1 MINFPKTGKFFIT
14 FMTYLQTIKTRK
26 TEIAVLAILVY
37 QLLFPHQALAA
48 ESKKSLIE
56 PDFTISAQEDS
67 QAVNEE
73 DSLIEPK
80 DEGKITLITPVKEAK
95 VIRTYK
101 NLVITAYSST
111 VDQTDSSPCITANG
125 FNLCQH
131 NQEDVIAAN
140 FLPFGTKVR
149 IPEYFGDRIFTVQDR
164 MHSRY
169 NYRADV
175 WFRDRHDA
183 VHFGAVVTTIEII
196 E

>member
-1 MINFPKTGKFFIT
+1 
-14 FMTYLQTIKTRK
+14 MTYLQTIKTRK